1 MQGAVAETIKE
12 RFKQIQA
19 NRLAKQRGITFE
31 EAWRE
36 LFEPHKIEKK
46 QNGGT
51 NTDVIRTLTQALD
64 RMSRAMA
71 QPQPAAAPGAAAP
84 PPPEEKRVSFDDLDG
99 IVDGL
104 SKGEL

>member
-1 MQGAVAETIKE
+1 MAGTIKD

-19 NRLAKQRGITFE
+19 NRLSKQKGITFE

-36 LFEPHKIEKK
+36 LFEPHKTEKK
-46 QNGGT
+46 EKGAT
-51 NTDVIRTLTQALD
+51 NTDVIKTLTQALD

-71 QPQPAAAPGAAAP
+71 VPPPGASAESAAPP
-84 PPPEEKRVSFDDLDG
+84 PPPEEKRVSFDNLDD